1 MKLSKV
7 SILAAMSFAISGLAL
22 LPASADPVTVVDSGA
37 TLAARAPDAGPDP
50 CPGGGCRGG
59 GLMKSLS
66 DDQLEKMN
74 TLKLG
79 FTSEIS
85 PKYAE
90 LKTLKDQFRDAVTKP
105 DTSKADLLALQSK
118 INGLK
123 DEISTARA
131 GFIADRMAVLTD
143 EQRTELRK
151 KFLSRGLMGGR
162 HHGKGFHGKG
172 FHGKMHHGKRG
183 FHKMRGDAG
192 APEAPVTSDS
202 GAPGAEEDLG

>member
-37 TLAARAPDAGPDP
+37 TLAARAPGAGPGS
-50 CPGGGCRGG
+50 CPGGGCRG

-79 FTSEIS
+79 FKSEIS

-105 DTSKADLLALQSK
+105 DTSKSDLLALQTK
-118 INGLK
+118 INGVK

-143 EQRTELRK
+143 EQKSELRK

-162 HHGKGFHGKG
+162 HHGRSFHGKS
-172 FHGKMHHGKRG
+172 FHGKRG
-183 FHKMRGDAG
+183 FHKMKGDAG
-192 APEAPVTSDS
+192 APDAPVTSDS

>member
-22 LPASADPVTVVDSGA
+22 LPAAADPVTIVESGP
-37 TLAARAPDAGPDP
+37 TLAARAPGGPGPGP

-59 GLMKSLS
+59 GLMKSLT
-66 DDQLEKMN
+66 DDQLEKLN

-79 FTSEIS
+79 FKSEIS

-90 LKTLKDQFRDAVTKP
+90 LKTLKDQFRDAVTKT
-105 DTSKADLLALQSK
+105 DTSKSDLLALQSK
-118 INGLK
+118 INGIK

-143 EQRTELRK
+143 EQKAELRK
-151 KFLSRGLMGGR
+151 KFLSRGLMGSR
-162 HHGKGFHGKG
+162 HYGKG

-183 FHKMRGDAG
+183 FHKWRSDAG
-192 APEAPVTSDS
+192 APDAPVTSDS
-202 GAPGAEEDLG
+202 NAPTPEEDLG